1 MIELC
6 ESPIDVAAVLAAAQS
21 PQAGAVVLF
30 LGTTRQFT
38 DGKETAE
45 LKYEAYAKMAMGE
58 LQRLAEEART
68 RWSLVGCAAVHR
80 LGVVPVGEASVAIAT
95 SSPHRADAFA
105 AGQWLI
111 DTLKDQAPIW
121 KQECWTD
128 GSREWIHPGAPAESS
143 P

>member
-6 ESPIDVAAVLAAAQS
+6 ESPIDAAAVLAAAHT
-21 PQAGAVVLF
+21 PEAGAAVLF
-30 LGTTRQFT
+30 LGTTRRFT

-45 LKYEAYAKMAMGE
+45 LKYEAYAKMALGE
-58 LQRLAEEART
+58 LHRLADEARS
-68 RWSLVGCAAVHR
+68 RWSLVGCSLVHR

-95 SSPHRADAFA
+95 SSQHRADAFA

-111 DTLKDQAPIW
+111 DTLKDQVPIW

-128 GSREWIHPGAPAESS
+128 GTREWIHPGAAAEPS